1 MYDLAIIGYG
11 AAGFS
16 ALIRANE
23 LGIKPVIIG
32 YGEIGGTCV
41 NVGCVPSKRLL
52 SIGETYKYASIAL
65 NQKTTP
71 NFEKSFEDK
80 SEIVSSLRKEKYE
93 DVLNSYDAKVIK
105 GRAHFI
111 SPNAIK
117 VNGEIV
123 EAKKFII
130 ATGSSPSIPDIK
142 GLREAGYWTNVE
154 ALSPTRRISSLAIIG
169 GRALALEFS
178 QMYKRLGVDTVIL
191 QRSNRILPNWEPEI
205 SLSVKSY
212 LENMEEIPVFT
223 QVKVKEVETKN
234 DQKVIITDMGE
245 VEVDEILVATG
256 RRPNVDLN
264 LNVAGVS
271 LNEKGG
277 VKVDEELR
285 TTNPNI
291 FAAGDVIGEQM
302 LESVAGKEGFIAV
315 DNAILNSHKKIDKLS
330 IPQVV
335 FIDPNVSRVGLTQV
349 EAESSGYTVDYRVVN
364 MESVPKARILRE
376 SHGLI
381 KMVVNREDMRILGA
395 EIFGKNSAEI
405 INEAAL
411 AIKFRATIYDIID
424 TIHVFPT
431 MSESLKIAAIA
442 FERDV
447 KRMSCCVD

>member
-1 MYDLAIIGYG
+1 MHDLAIIGYG

-23 LGIKPVIIG
+23 LGIKPVLIG

-65 NQKTTP
+65 NRKITP

-80 SEIVSSLRKEKYE
+80 SEIVSTLRKEKYE

-105 GRAHFI
+105 GKAHFI

-117 VNGEIV
+117 VNGEII
-123 EAKKFII
+123 EAKKFLI

-142 GLREAGYWTNVE
+142 GLNEAGYWTNVE
-154 ALSPTRRISSLAIIG
+154 ALSPTRKISSLAIIG

-205 SLSVKSY
+205 SLSVKNY
-212 LENMEEIPVFT
+212 LENVEEIPVFT
-223 QVKVKEVETKN
+223 QVRVEEVETKN
-234 DQKVIITDMGE
+234 DQKVVITDMGE

-264 LNVAGVS
+264 LDVAGVS

-277 VKVDEELR
+277 VKVDDELR

-330 IPQVV
+330 VPQVV

-349 EAESSGYTVDYRVVN
+349 EAESLGYAVDYRVVS
-364 MESVPKARILRE
+364 MDSVPKARILRE
-376 SHGLI
+376 SLGLI
-381 KMVVNREDMRILGA
+381 KMVVNREDMRILGV

-411 AIKFRATIYDIID
+411 AIKFKATIYDIID